1 MKKKIFDAVIILAF
15 LVLLFEILTNKNLV
29 SETISYSL
37 NLWVTSVLPSLFP
50 FFIISDVLI
59 SYNITNYIPNIF
71 KKTFTKLFRINDAQL
86 TIFFLSCVS
95 GFPSNA
101 RNTRNLYDKGIITKE
116 EASHILMFT
125 HFSNP
130 LFILST
136 VAVSFLNLE
145 SYGIFILISHYLGN
159 FILGLFVR
167 NYSSV
172 SDHYYMTNLEKSQS
186 FSQVFL
192 HAIRSSVDTL
202 LMILG
207 TLTCFLLVSSL
218 MINRLEVGIYSSS
231 ILRGILEITMGLK
244 SLSLLP
250 LTDIYKVVI
259 ATMFISFGGFSV
271 HLQVISQLVDTDI
284 PYQPFFVARV
294 FHALF
299 SGGICYLLFSIFM

>member
-136 VAVSFLNLE
+136 VAVSFLNQE